1 MTFWKRLSSF
11 DDNLNFRRAWRFGFA
26 VSGVLLV
33 LGVGSLL
40 TQGLRLGIDFK
51 GGTVWDV
58 PARSPSTSQARD
70 AMKSLGE
77 GDAIVQVVGS
87 DHLRV
92 EAGPKSDAV
101 RARTTEALARV
112 AKVNAADIGVST
124 VGPSWGND
132 VSQKALK
139 ALIAFFIA
147 IAAYISLRLEWR
159 MAVGAVVAVVH
170 DLVISVGIYSLFQ
183 LEVTPG
189 TVIAFLTILGYSL
202 YDTIVVYDKVAD
214 NTRRLAS
221 TGKYTYGAVMNLSLN
236 QVIVRSL
243 NTTVAALLPV
253 ISILVIGAYAL
264 GAVALEEFGLALL
277 IGLFVGAYSSV
288 FIASPIVAALKEREP
303 RYRQLRQR
311 LQDRPTKAPGMA
323 MAGGAGG
330 SSAGFGG
337 APADEVEPAAA
348 RATTNVASAGRPSG
362 QSKTYSA
369 NHPPRPRKKGK
380 KR

>member
-1 MTFWKRLSSF
+1 MTFWRRLSSF
-11 DDNLNFRRAWRFGFA
+11 DDNLDFRKAWRFGFA
-26 VSGVLLV
+26 FSGVLLV
-33 LGVGSLL
+33 LGLGSLL

-58 PARSPSTSQARD
+58 PTKNPSTSQARD
-70 AMKSLGE
+70 AMRSLGE

-92 EAGPKSDAV
+92 EAGPKSDAI
-101 RARTTEALARV
+101 RTRTTEALARV
-112 AKVNAADIGVST
+112 AKVNATDIGVST

-132 VSQKALK
+132 VSQKARN

-147 IAAYISLRLEWR
+147 IAAYISVRLEWR

-221 TGKYTYGAVMNLSLN
+221 TGKYTYGDVMNLSLN

-253 ISILVIGAYAL
+253 ISILLIGAYVL

-277 IGLFVGAYSSV
+277 VGLFVGAYSSV

-311 LQDRPTKAPGMA
+311 LGDRSPAKSPAVA
-323 MAGGAGG
+323 MAGGASG
-330 SSAGFGG
+330 SPTVPDDVTPVTGQTTT
-337 APADEVEPAAA
+337 PPAAA
-348 RATTNVASAGRPSG
+348 RTAGTAR
-362 QSKTYSA
+362 TYSA